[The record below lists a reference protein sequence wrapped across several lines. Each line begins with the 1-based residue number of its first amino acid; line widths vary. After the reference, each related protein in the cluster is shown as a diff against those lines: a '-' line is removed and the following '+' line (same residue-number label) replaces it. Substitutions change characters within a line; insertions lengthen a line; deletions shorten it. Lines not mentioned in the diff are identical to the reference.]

1 MSEPSVNVSN
11 GPSDVNFTQN
21 SCTNFEVIFQDTSDT
36 ESLEDEIEPKLKYVR
51 LSNDLQN
58 ILLTSSATCIGV
70 HPKVNFM

>member
-1 MSEPSVNVSN
+1 M
-11 GPSDVNFTQN
+11 T
-21 SCTNFEVIFQDTSDT
+21 FQDTSDT

-70 HPKVNFM
+70 HPKVCTVCPLSCH